1 MFSTSDNRK
10 TMESTT
16 LIQSP
21 SFTGRGKQPPIQNYD
36 SVDTLS
42 NSSDGVLDDAVS
54 IGVKRLS
61 ATFIFCVILWL
72 ISYIMVLL
80 QVIDKGHFVSYT
92 AFLFIPMWIGSIGG
106 LVLIVFILRNVC
118 KNGATLVSRERRLFM
133 RAQGLELEQF
143 IDFESLPLMRRL
155 FFWSSVLATFL
166 ILTLTTQIFLYM
178 WVVAGVIG
186 IWHAAIPVL
195 IEFAI
200 IQIYFILVKTL
211 SLASCTC
218 FALSY
223 LAVVSKC
230 LQYASKLN
238 KLVHYPVFMSKK
250 LYQPMT
256 DFYSTVQYYN
266 TITLQYYITSLQLL
280 YTAKCMGELGLSWV
294 VTCSP
299 VITVQS
305 GLMMHCVS
313 IIIQA
318 FRGRLDLTMRQ
329 YFTLC
334 GFIISITGAS
344 FAEYITIST
353 EYTIFTVPF
362 QLTSPMIRTVPMLCW
377 IVVGIFFTVSVLLT
391 VEQELNR
398 IASSRG
404 YTDPIPLSRYTT
416 ALSL

>member
-1 MFSTSDNRK
+1 
-10 TMESTT
+10 MESTT

-54 IGVKRLS
+54 IGVKRLC

-133 RAQGLELEQF
+133 LAQGLELEQF

-223 LAVVSKC
+223 LAVVSSY
-230 LQYASKLN
+230 LQYAWTAN
-238 KLVHYPVFMSKK
+238 KLDYSSSFTSKT
-250 LYQPMT
+250 LHLPMT
-256 DFYSTVQYYN
+256 DFYSTVQS
-266 TITLQYYITSLQLL
+266 TLL
-280 YTAKCMGELGLSWV
+280 
-294 VTCSP
+294 
-299 VITVQS
+299 
-305 GLMMHCVS
+305 
-313 IIIQA
+313 
-318 FRGRLDLTMRQ
+318 
-329 YFTLC
+329 
-334 GFIISITGAS
+334 
-344 FAEYITIST
+344 
-353 EYTIFTVPF
+353 
-362 QLTSPMIRTVPMLCW
+362 
-377 IVVGIFFTVSVLLT
+377 
-391 VEQELNR
+391 
-398 IASSRG
+398 
-404 YTDPIPLSRYTT
+404 
-416 ALSL
+416 

>member
-1 MFSTSDNRK
+1 
-10 TMESTT
+10 MESTT

-42 NSSDGVLDDAVS
+42 NSSDSVLDDAVS
-54 IGVKRLS
+54 IGVKRLC

-133 RAQGLELEQF
+133 LAQGLELEQF

-223 LAVVSKC
+223 LAVVSS
-230 LQYASKLN
+230 YHVITSKT
-238 KLVHYPVFMSKK
+238 
-250 LYQPMT
+250 LYQLMT
-256 DFYSTVQYYN
+256 YFYSTVQYYN

-299 VITVQS
+299 IITVQS
-305 GLMMHCVS
+305 GLIMHCLS

-318 FRGRLDLTMRQ
+318 CRGRLDLTIRQ
-329 YFTLC
+329 YFTLG

-353 EYTIFTVPF
+353 ECPTIKVPF
-362 QLTSPMIRTVPMLCW
+362 QLTAPMMRSLPMLCW
-377 IVVGIFFTVSVLLT
+377 IVVGITFTVSVLLT

-404 YTDPIPLSRYTT
+404 YTDPIPLSRYTI
-416 ALSL
+416 ALCL